1 MADPAAMKAAVQQ
14 AIAGLSEELRALS
27 MDIHAHP
34 ELNFEEVHAHEVLT
48 GTLERHGFRVERGAY
63 GMPTAFRAEAGSGG
77 PVVAVLCE
85 YDALPGIGHACG
97 HNLIAASGI
106 AAGLALREALAA
118 AGADGTVVVLGSP
131 AEEGGGGKVIMVDR
145 GAFAG
150 VDAAMMLHP
159 APEDGVWPNIIAVRR
174 LMVTFHGRAAH
185 AAAFPHEGLN
195 ALDALV
201 LGYNALAMLRQQLTP
216 DVRVH
221 GMLTHGGVRPNIIP
235 DRAAADFIVRAQ
247 DQAALDTVC
256 PRVLACFEGAAVAT
270 GCRLEVEWGG
280 QPYADLRTNDPL
292 AEAYVA
298 NARALGR
305 TLPGREAGMKNPG
318 STDMGNVSY
327 VVPSIH
333 PMFGIR
339 TEAGNHTPE
348 FTAAAGTPQAHQEM
362 LTAATALA
370 MTAVDYYT
378 SAELRAAA
386 RAAFDAMM

>member
-1 MADPAAMKAAVQQ
+1 MVDPTAMKQTVQR
-14 AIAGLSEELRALS
+14 AMTGLSEELRALS
-27 MDIHAHP
+27 LEIHGRP
-34 ELNFEEVHAHEVLT
+34 ELNFEEHHAHAILT
-48 GTLERHGFRVERGAY
+48 STLERHGFRVERGAY

-77 PVVAVLCE
+77 PVLAVLCE
-85 YDALPGIGHACG
+85 YDALPEIGHACG

-106 AAGLALREALAA
+106 AAGLALRAVLEE
-118 AGADGTVVVLGSP
+118 AGAEGTVVVLGSP
-131 AEEGGGGKVIMVDR
+131 AEEGGGGKVFMVER

-174 LMVTFHGRAAH
+174 LSVTFHGRAAH

-235 DRAAADFIVRAQ
+235 DRAAADFIVRAENE
-247 DQAALDTVC
+247 AGLDIVC

-270 GCRLEVEWGG
+270 GCRLEAEWGG

-305 TLPGREAGMKNPG
+305 TLPGRDSGMKNPG

-339 TEAGNHTPE
+339 TAAGNHTPD
-348 FTAAAGTPQAHQEM
+348 FTAAAATPQAHQEM
-362 LTAATALA
+362 LTAATAMA
-370 MTAVDYYT
+370 MTAVDFYT
-378 SAELRAAA
+378 SASLRAAA
-386 RAAFDAMM
+386 RAAFAAGG